1 MFNERDWNIAF
12 GILGAACALG
22 GGAFVGLLWWWL
34 G

>member
-1 MFNERDWNIAF
+1 MDAGDFGKAMAFYATMCAIA
-12 GILGAACALG
+12 

>member
-1 MFNERDWNIAF
+1 MFDQSGWGLIA

-22 GGAFVGLLWWWL
+22 GGAVVGMLWWWL